1 MLILISTDES
11 ARSQVLIY
19 RSIPHVDK
27 NKSSDEGQKN
37 LNEKHMETY
46 PKQDKDWSPEKD
58 VRPVLEK
65 SEQGYSEFQQWIL
78 LHAGI
83 NDPCYL
89 KTYLKKAFEDQSTAE
104 LPPPVGAKYFEWLMG
119 RKATIE
125 DLKSIGISV
134 ESVEEESG
142 GEGFVYVIQDLE
154 SGLFKIG
161 YTKNPDRRFDELGVG
176 LTAQEISC
184 DYFDNAREVEK
195 AAHKKYADARLPQSE
210 YFKLYKPPV
219 IEG

>member
-1 MLILISTDES
+1 MEYILIIIFLVFFG
-11 ARSQVLIY
+11 VLIY

-27 NKSSDEGQKN
+27 NKSSDEFQKN

-46 PKQDKDWSPEKD
+46 PKQDKDWSPDKD

-78 LHAGI
+78 LHAGT
-83 NDPCYL
+83 NDPREL

-125 DLKSIGISV
+125 DLKSIGISI
-134 ESVEEESG
+134 EPVEEESG
-142 GEGFVYVIQDLE
+142 GEGFVYVIQDLD

-184 DYFDNAREVEK
+184 DYFDNAREVER